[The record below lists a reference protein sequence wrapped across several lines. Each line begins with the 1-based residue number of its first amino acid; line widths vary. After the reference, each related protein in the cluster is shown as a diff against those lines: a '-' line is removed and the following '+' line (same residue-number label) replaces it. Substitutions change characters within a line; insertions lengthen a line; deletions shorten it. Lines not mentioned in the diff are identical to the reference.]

1 MATDR
6 TTLATIGYESADLA
20 DFIATLQQ
28 AGVSRLIDVR
38 ELPISR
44 RKGFAKKALSEALT
58 CVGIEY
64 VHLRGLGD
72 PKEGREA
79 ARAGQ
84 IAQFKNAFSR
94 HMKSETAQ
102 ADLRSAVRYVAEGGA
117 CLMCYERDH
126 KTCHRAIVAKS
137 ISRMIGA
144 NVHHLGVKYGFG
156 RYFKTGS
163 HLGPVAETRA

>member
-1 MATDR
+1 MATNR

-20 DFIATLQQ
+20 DFIATLKQ
-28 AGVSRLIDVR
+28 AGISRLIDVR

-58 CVGIEY
+58 LAGIEY

-72 PKEGREA
+72 PKKGREA
-79 ARAGQ
+79 ARAGN
-84 IAQFKNAFSR
+84 IAQFKLAFGR
-94 HMKSETAQ
+94 HMKSERAQ
-102 ADLRSAVRYVAEGGA
+102 ADLQSAVRYVSEGGA
-117 CLMCYERDH
+117 CLMCFERDH
-126 KTCHRAIVAKS
+126 TTCHRTIVAKS
-137 ISRMIGA
+137 ISRMIDA
-144 NVHHLGVKYGFG
+144 NVHHLGVKHGFG